1 MWVVGPVEVKINVS
15 SRLST
20 DLGQQQRK
28 GLALRTRRRFFWS
41 FYLPG
46 KKASSDKTD
55 L

>member
-1 MWVVGPVEVKINVS
+1 MWVTGSVEVRVDVS
-15 SRLST
+15 SRFST

-46 KKASSDKTD
+46 KSIK
-55 L
+55 